1 MSNNRTINV
10 WRDPYGA
17 GFNTTRARKVVFTKG
32 TTVLVGCNGAGKTTL
47 LQNIEDEL
55 RKADIPVFMHSP
67 TTALPKMIDKAMFEG
82 NFGLVGASRSMSEG
96 ENIGLVFGQS
106 FDTIKKFIATGRYSD
121 RLLKIFSEPE
131 REITSD
137 ERWILLDAIDS
148 GYSID
153 NIVQLKKVFN
163 RMYEDAGAHNVDLY
177 IIVSANT
184 YELARNSNCLDV
196 MTGKNVYFATYEEY
210 RSFILKTQEKKE
222 KRYKKETK

>member
-1 MSNNRTINV
+1 MSDNRTITV

-17 GFNTTRARKVVFTKG
+17 GFNTTRAKKVVFTKG
-32 TTVLVGCNGAGKTTL
+32 TTILVGCNGSGKTTL

-67 TTALPKMIDKAMFEG
+67 NTDLSKMIDRAMFEG
-82 NFGLVGASRSMSEG
+82 NFGLVGASKSMSEG
-96 ENIGLVFGQS
+96 ENISLVFSQS
-106 FDTIKKFIATGRYSD
+106 FDAIRNFIATGKKPNKTF
-121 RLLKIFSEPE
+121 KIFSEPE
-131 REITSD
+131 KEITSN

-153 NIVQLKKVFN
+153 NIVQLKTIFN
-163 RMYEDAGAHNVDLY
+163 RMHEDANTHNVDLY
-177 IIVSANT
+177 IIASANT

-196 MTGKNVYFATYEEY
+196 MTGKNVHFDTYEEY
-210 RSFILKTQEKKE
+210 RNFILKTQEKKE